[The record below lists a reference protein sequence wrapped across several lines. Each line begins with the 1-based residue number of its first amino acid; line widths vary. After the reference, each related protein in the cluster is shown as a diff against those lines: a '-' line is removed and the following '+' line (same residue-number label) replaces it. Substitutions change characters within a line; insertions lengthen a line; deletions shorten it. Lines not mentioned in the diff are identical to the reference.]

1 MVEKLDYLETL
12 NAAIMRSSSS
22 VRKFQGVRYA
32 LNSQV
37 LFRQSR
43 NSYVTLAE
51 MVGKGAAQAPG
62 RPEYA
67 AEIDRLVSSSVLHG
81 SEALCRL
88 LRYLA
93 EQALER
99 PAAQLKEYQIA
110 REAFGRPA
118 DFDPQSDATVRVHVG
133 RLRAKLEE
141 YDRSEGASDAVI
153 VELPKGGYALTFHF
167 HTPAPPEE
175 RPVSLPVEPPVSIST
190 ARTRRAWVI
199 AVACLSLALA
209 ASLTWN
215 LALAVRKSQASA
227 SVSEAAPASLR
238 GFWTPFLA
246 ATEDPWV
253 VYSNA
258 AFVGRPLTGM
268 RYFDPERDSR
278 DVILDHYTGI
288 GEVLAVHSLDRV
300 FGLLRRSILVKR
312 GRLLSL
318 DDAKNNNIV
327 FLGSPA
333 ENLTLQDIPSTSE
346 FVFQRLTA
354 GPRKGELAIM
364 NRHPASG
371 EPDYFLGSTPSSLL
385 TEDYAVVAL
394 LPGLNP
400 ARFALV
406 LAGETTLGTQA
417 AAEFVCQPNT
427 LEELLW
433 RLTGSKTG
441 VPGPFEALLRV
452 AVRRG
457 VPIETDL
464 IAIRKQAAV
473 K

>member
-1 MVEKLDYLETL
+1 MV
-12 NAAIMRSSSS
+12 
-22 VRKFQGVRYA
+22 V
-32 LNSQV
+32 
-37 LFRQSR
+37 
-43 NSYVTLAE
+43 
-51 MVGKGAAQAPG
+51 KGAAQASD
-62 RPEYA
+62 RPEYV
-67 AEIDRLVSSSVLHG
+67 AEIDRLVSSNVLHG

-93 EQALER
+93 EQAFER
-99 PAAQLKEYQIA
+99 PALQLKEYQIA

-141 YDRSEGASDAVI
+141 YYRSEGASDDVI
-153 VELPKGGYALTFHF
+153 VELPKGGYALAFHF
-167 HTPAPPEE
+167 RRPTAPEE
-175 RPVSLPVEPPVSIST
+175 PVSLPVEGPASVSP
-190 ARTRRAWVI
+190 ARTDRRRVI
-199 AVACLSLALA
+199 AVASLAIAFA
-209 ASLTWN
+209 ASLAWN
-215 LALAVRKSQASA
+215 LALVTRKPQASA
-227 SVSEAAPASLR
+227 AVSEAPPASLKA
-238 GFWTPFLA
+238 FWTPFLTV
-246 ATEDPWV
+246 TEDPWV

-300 FGLLRRSILVKR
+300 FGLLHRSILVKR

-327 FLGSPA
+327 FVGSPA

-354 GPRKGELAIM
+354 GPHKGELAIM
-364 NRHPASG
+364 NRHPAPG
-371 EPDYFLGSTPSSLL
+371 EPNYFLGSTPNSLL

-427 LEELLW
+427 LQELLS

-441 VPGPFEALLRV
+441 VPEPFEAVLRV
-452 AVRRG
+452 GVRRG
-457 VPIETDL
+457 VPIETGL
-464 IAIRKQAAV
+464 VAIRKQTGL